1 MTITTLIAIYG
12 AVLSTVTAAISLL
25 AAIDKHRSKAPRLE
39 VMWDLGVNQGKDAV
53 FVTAVNRGERPIALK
68 RWSLQTVRTTPK
80 VKDRLDKPKV
90 RDATFKP
97 SFVIS
102 STCAFP
108 FVLEGGRSCDL
119 ILDAMDIV
127 ATIGTGHWD
136 KLIAA
141 FEDESGR
148 LYTGRPMQLKG
159 DRITY

>member
-12 AVLSTVTAAISLL
+12 AVLSTITAVISLL
-25 AAIDKHRSKAPRLE
+25 AAIDKRRSKIPRLE
-39 VMWDLGVNQGKDAV
+39 VMWDLGVHQGKAAV
-53 FVTAVNRGERPIALK
+53 FVTAVNRGESPVALK
-68 RWSLQTVRTTPK
+68 RWSIQTIRSVPK
-80 VKDRLDKPKV
+80 MKDRLDKPQL

-127 ATIGTGHWD
+127 ATIGTGHWN
-136 KLIAA
+136 KLIPA
-141 FEDESGR
+141 FEDESGK
-148 LYTGRPMQLKG
+148 LYTGRPMQLNG